1 MSDIKKMTNNENVIF
16 YNNDLEQLLAQ
27 SAEECESL
35 GILHL
40 ASYEKYNK
48 LSNIINIPVIIL
60 SSGIGFITGIDL
72 NYDRMNIILGIGS
85 VFVGIIKSI
94 DSYFQLGK
102 RAESHRMCALQY
114 TQINKKI
121 QIELSLCR
129 EQRQTAKDMLSIIK
143 TDIKNLQDIS
153 PVIDQEIIKEY
164 NLKYGKY
171 KNVKKPNFVNGL
183 TVVKVNGN
191 SLEQEMAAAR
201 SIPQSIQSGAP
212 SRAMSVM
219 GDSNQYGGGG
229 GGGGGGG
236 AGGGYNNF
244 VNGFRGNNND
254 GFSNGLGNGF
264 SNGFRGNDFSNGSEG
279 NMNFPDLNSNIVNLN
294 DVAVDIPPHIFH
306 SNNSKPNSRVRS
318 PALSHVQTPVQN
330 MNTRPS
336 ASVSASA
343 QLVFANSSANATSL
357 QTPVSSSPVSSL
369 RLQEQDQH
377 NNIASS
383 RLLTP
388 QLTSSRLSTPQLLAS
403 FQQLEQPQQ
412 PQQPHNEVIN
422 TDSGNEMSLV
432 IDIPDAN
439 FDDANNNNN
448 ANNSN
453 LNLNAEPGPESSPD
467 SQLGSM

>member
-72 NYDRMNIILGIGS
+72 NYDKMNIILGIGS
-85 VFVGIIKSI
+85 VFVGIIKSV

-114 TQINKKI
+114 TQINKKL

-153 PVIDQEIIKEY
+153 PVIDQEIIKGY

-183 TVVKVNGN
+183 SSVKVNAN
-191 SLEQEMAAAR
+191 SLEQEMASAR
-201 SIPQSIQSGAP
+201 SIPQSIHSGAP

-219 GDSNQYGGGG
+219 GDNNNFGGGG
-229 GGGGGGG
+229 GGGGGSGG
-236 AGGGYNNF
+236 FGSYNPFANDFRGGG
-244 VNGFRGNNND
+244 GE
-254 GFSNGLGNGF
+254 S
-264 SNGFRGNDFSNGSEG
+264 
-279 NMNFPDLNSNIVNLN
+279 NFPDLNANFVNLN
-294 DVAVDIPPHIFH
+294 DVAIDIPFSNSQMNENTNRSGNISIH
-306 SNNSKPNSRVRS
+306 SQPNSRMRS
-318 PALSHVQTPVQN
+318 PAQISNARH
-330 MNTRPS
+330 S
-336 ASVSASA
+336 APASAPVSASA
-343 QLVFANSSANATSL
+343 QLVFANANTSI
-357 QTPVSSSPVSSL
+357 QTPVSSSPVSTL
-369 RLQEQDQH
+369 RLQEGYV
-377 NNIASS
+377 AV
-383 RLLTP
+383 P
-388 QLTSSRLSTPQLLAS
+388 ESSRLSTPQLLTS
-403 FQQLEQPQQ
+403 FVQQQQ
-412 PQQPHNEVIN
+412 PLHNEDN
-422 TDSGNEMSLV
+422 ENGNNGNGNNENGNEISLV
-432 IDIPDAN
+432 IDIPHYNDN
-439 FDDANNNNN
+439 FDNDG
-448 ANNSN
+448 NSN
-453 LNLNAEPGPESSPD
+453 SNIILNADSTLESSPGG
-467 SQLGSM
+467 SQFGSM

>member
-48 LSNIINIPVIIL
+48 MSNIINIPVIVL

-72 NYDRMNIILGIGS
+72 NYDKMNIILGIGS

-183 TVVKVNGN
+183 TSVKVNAN
-191 SLEQEMAAAR
+191 SLEQEMATAR

-212 SRAMSVM
+212 SRSMSVI
-219 GDSNQYGGGG
+219 GDNNNYYGGGG

-236 AGGGYNNF
+236 SGGGGGYNNF
-244 VNGFRGNNND
+244 SSDFRG
-254 GFSNGLGNGF
+254 GGGGNEEF
-264 SNGFRGNDFSNGSEG
+264 
-279 NMNFPDLNSNIVNLN
+279 NFPELNANIVNLN
-294 DVAVDIPPHIFH
+294 DVAVNIPFSNFQNHANVNRSGNVSNH
-306 SNNSKPNSRVRS
+306 SQPISRTRS
-318 PALSHVQTPVQN
+318 PAPASSRLQTPASTLN
-330 MNTRPS
+330 GSMH
-336 ASVSASA
+336 SVSAHMT
-343 QLVFANSSANATSL
+343 FANTSL
-357 QTPVSSSPVSSL
+357 KTPLSSSSPVSTPSI
-369 RLQEQDQH
+369 LQTNQEHQ
-377 NNIASS
+377 NNNVALSDLS
-383 RLLTP
+383 PPKLLN
-388 QLTSSRLSTPQLLAS
+388 S
-403 FQQLEQPQQ
+403 FQQQQ
-412 PQQPHNEVIN
+412 PYIN
-422 TDSGNEMSLV
+422 SDNGNEENYV
-432 IDIPDAN
+432 VDIPDAN
-439 FDDANNNNN
+439 YDTNNNNDGG
-448 ANNSN
+448 NSN
-453 LNLNAEPGPESSPD
+453 IILNVDPSVQSSPTG
-467 SQLGSM
+467 SQVGNM

>member
-1 MSDIKKMTNNENVIF
+1 MSETKKMANGENVIF

-102 RAESHRMCALQY
+102 RSESHRMCALQY

-183 TVVKVNGN
+183 TVVKVNSN
-191 SLEQEMAAAR
+191 SLEQEMAAASLSHSVR
-201 SIPQSIQSGAP
+201 SGGA

-219 GDSNQYGGGG
+219 GGDDRLPNQDSYFNNNNNSNSINNNAADFPVNIFNHHQHQHQQQEQNTNLSSNQ
-229 GGGGGGG
+229 
-236 AGGGYNNF
+236 
-244 VNGFRGNNND
+244 
-254 GFSNGLGNGF
+254 
-264 SNGFRGNDFSNGSEG
+264 
-279 NMNFPDLNSNIVNLN
+279 
-294 DVAVDIPPHIFH
+294 H
-306 SNNSKPNSRVRS
+306 SPVITYM
-318 PALSHVQTPVQN
+318 QTPNKQVG
-330 MNTRPS
+330 
-336 ASVSASA
+336 ASA
-343 QLVFANSSANATSL
+343 QLVYTPLSNSIVQQKPGSKGK
-357 QTPVSSSPVSSL
+357 TPITSSPVTL
-369 RLQEQDQH
+369 FKLQDPIDQ
-377 NNIASS
+377 NQIFAIA
-383 RLLTP
+383 TP
-388 QLTSSRLSTPQLLAS
+388 PSQLSTPQLLSS
-403 FQQLEQPQQ
+403 F
-412 PQQPHNEVIN
+412 HNESQQNSILQDN
-422 TDSGNEMSLV
+422 GNNGNEMNLV
-432 IDIPDAN
+432 IDIPEEINDN
-439 FDDANNNNN
+439 DGSPT
-448 ANNSN
+448 NSQIGN
-453 LNLNAEPGPESSPD
+453 
-467 SQLGSM
+467 M

>member
-48 LSNIINIPVIIL
+48 MSNIINIPVIVL

-72 NYDRMNIILGIGS
+72 NYDKMNIILGIGS

-183 TVVKVNGN
+183 SSVKVNAN
-191 SLEQEMAAAR
+191 SLEQEMASVR

-219 GDSNQYGGGG
+219 GYNTYYGGGG
-229 GGGGGGG
+229 GGGGSGGG
-236 AGGGYNNF
+236 SGGYNNF
-244 VNGFRGNNND
+244 SNDFRG
-254 GFSNGLGNGF
+254 GGGGGGNG
-264 SNGFRGNDFSNGSEG
+264 EY
-279 NMNFPDLNSNIVNLN
+279 NFPELNTNIVNLN
-294 DVAVDIPPHIFH
+294 DVAVNIPFSNFQTHANANANVNKSNVSNH
-306 SNNSKPNSRVRS
+306 SQPNSRTRS
-318 PALSHVQTPVQN
+318 PPPPVLSRLQTPASTLN
-330 MNTRPS
+330 GSMH
-336 ASVSASA
+336 SVSADMT
-343 QLVFANSSANATSL
+343 FANTSL
-357 QTPVSSSPVSSL
+357 KTPASSSPVSTPSI
-369 RLQEQDQH
+369 LQ
-377 NNIASS
+377 NNQQEHQNNNVAALSELS
-383 RLLTP
+383 PPKLLN
-388 QLTSSRLSTPQLLAS
+388 S
-403 FQQLEQPQQ
+403 FQQSDNSDGG
-412 PQQPHNEVIN
+412 NEVSYVV
-422 TDSGNEMSLV
+422 DV
-432 IDIPDAN
+432 PDAN
-439 FDDANNNNN
+439 FYTNNNDNN
-448 ANNSN
+448 DGGNSN
-453 LNLNAEPGPESSPD
+453 IILNVDPSVQSSPTG
-467 SQLGSM
+467 SQFGSM

>member
-1 MSDIKKMTNNENVIF
+1 MSDIKKMTSNENVIF

-153 PVIDQEIIKEY
+153 PVIDQEIIREY

-191 SLEQEMAAAR
+191 SLEQEMASAR

-212 SRAMSVM
+212 SRAMSVI
-219 GDSNQYGGGG
+219 GDNNNYYGGGG
-229 GGGGGGG
+229 GGGGGGS
-236 AGGGYNNF
+236 GGYNNF
-244 VNGFRGNNND
+244 SND
-254 GFSNGLGNGF
+254 FKGGGNGEY
-264 SNGFRGNDFSNGSEG
+264 NL
-279 NMNFPDLNSNIVNLN
+279 PDLNANIVNLN
-294 DVAVDIPPHIFH
+294 DVAVDIPFSNFQNHANANANVNKSNLSNH
-306 SNNSKPNSRVRS
+306 SQPNSRIRS
-318 PALSHVQTPVQN
+318 PPLASSSRMQTPASTLN
-330 MNTRPS
+330 GSMH
-336 ASVSASA
+336 SVSAHMT
-343 QLVFANSSANATSL
+343 FANASL
-357 QTPVSSSPVSSL
+357 QTPTSSSPVSTPL
-369 RLQEQDQH
+369 ILQ
-377 NNIASS
+377 NNQQEHQNNNVD
-383 RLLTP
+383 L
-388 QLTSSRLSTPQLLAS
+388 SRLSTPNLLEN
-403 FQQLEQPQQ
+403 FQQPDNSDGG
-412 PQQPHNEVIN
+412 NEVN
-422 TDSGNEMSLV
+422 YV
-432 IDIPDAN
+432 VDIPDAN
-439 FDDANNNNN
+439 FYTNNNDNN
-448 ANNSN
+448 DGGNSN
-453 LNLNAEPGPESSPD
+453 IILNVDPRPESSPSG
-467 SQLGSM
+467 SQVGNM